1 MFRETAGQKRQLF
14 GRCYVKNLIYQQS
27 AIFIINP
34 VRRQSGNQPPR

>member
-14 GRCYVKNLIYQQS
+14 GLCYVKNWIYQS